1 MTLDRAAFEQQAEWC
16 RTLGSELTA
25 RVLEALMACLDG
37 STATGQLVCEWPGE
51 AGPMKDVVPLRLTG
65 ALHSMVVSGQAAG
78 LARAYPPHDLASVAD
93 LIPLVAECVAQCD
106 EQILDFLQFAPQTNE
121 VARAAV
127 LIAGLSVVGTESGL
141 DLAVHEIGASGGL
154 NLNLDRFGYRL
165 GDVSLGDVDSGV
177 QLDPKWEGVAPE
189 TMPVIAVRSG
199 CDLNPIDVTDTDQA
213 LRLQSYV
220 WADQA
225 DRLVRV
231 KAAIAIAQA
240 NPPKLDAMDAADWV
254 EQMCASPV
262 ADGQCRVLMH
272 SIALQYMPDAV
283 QARITAAM
291 ETAGARG
298 DDLAWVA
305 FELNADGQAELSVR
319 IWPGG
324 ERRVLAQAN
333 PHVQWVKWLG

>member
-1 MTLDRAAFEQQAEWC
+1 MALDRAAFEQQAEWC
-16 RTLGSELTA
+16 RKLGSELTA
-25 RVLEALMACLDG
+25 RVLDALVVCLDDT
-37 STATGQLVCEWPGE
+37 TATGRLVCDWPGQ

-65 ALHSMVVSGQAAG
+65 AMHGMVASGQAGG
-78 LARAYPPHDLASVAD
+78 LAAAYPPHDLMSVAE
-93 LIPLVAECVAQCD
+93 LAPLVAATVAQCD

-127 LIAGLSVVGTESGL
+127 LIAGLSVVGSETGL
-141 DLAVHEIGASGGL
+141 DLALHEIGASGGL

-165 GDVSLGDVDSGV
+165 GDVRLGDPASSV
-177 QLDPKWEGVAPE
+177 QLAPKWEGGAPNV
-189 TMPVIAVRSG
+189 MPVIAARSG
-199 CDLNPIDVTDTDQA
+199 CDLNPIDVTIGDQA

-225 DRLVRV
+225 DRLERV

-254 EQMCASPV
+254 EQMCAAPV

-283 QARITAAM
+283 QDRITAAM

-298 DDLAWVA
+298 DRLAWVA
-305 FELNADGQAELSVR
+305 FELNPDGQAELSVR

-324 ERRVLAQAN
+324 ARRVLAQAN
-333 PHVQWVKWLG
+333 PHVQWVKWLA